1 MQKTD
6 TLRLLER
13 ALDASS
19 MRSWALS
26 NNIAN
31 ANTPG
36 YKRLDVD
43 FARALKDASQ
53 AGTALAATHA
63 NHLQARAGAGAPAL
77 VSQDSSM
84 RVDGN
89 SVDVEFEMVRAAEN
103 SIYFAALSRQLSDRL
118 QRLRLAITEGRR

>member
-1 MQKTD
+1 MQKAD

-26 NNIAN
+26 TNIAN
-31 ANTPG
+31 VNVPG

-53 AGTALAATHA
+53 AGTALATTHA
-63 NHLQARAGAGAPAL
+63 NHLPARVGGRPPSL

-89 SVDVEFEMVRAAEN
+89 GVDVEFEMVRAAEN

-118 QRLRLAITEGRR
+118 QRLRLAVTEGRR

>member
-1 MQKTD
+1 MPEGD

-19 MRSWALS
+19 MRFWALS

-31 ANTPG
+31 ANTPD

-43 FARALKDASQ
+43 FSTALRDASN
-53 AGTALAATHA
+53 AGAALEATHA
-63 NHLQARAGAGAPAL
+63 AHLPARTPGSDSVLGRRN
-77 VSQDSSM
+77 SSM

-103 SIYFAALSRQLSDRL
+103 SIYFAALSRQLSDRF